1 MPGTNVLA
9 SELARVVGVVD
20 PDANGAGA
28 LSTGWIAMKDYDA
41 ILAILMIGTFV
52 ATGLA
57 DMKLEQATDGSGTGV
72 KDITGKAITQLTQA
86 GSDDDKQ
93 ALINCRADEL
103 DIDNDFTHVRATFTL
118 TTAGADSGVIVL
130 GLGARYSEVAD
141 LASVD
146 EIIA

>member
-1 MPGTNVLA
+1 
-9 SELARVVGVVD
+9 VVGVVD